1 MPYLNKIVTEVCV
14 ETFDVAVAAE
24 NTGVTRIELCSAL
37 ALGGLTPPNSLIQ
50 KVCQTLKIPVN
61 VMVRPRAGDFLYSKN
76 EFELMLHDVEHTK
89 TCGAAGIVFGIL
101 NEDGHVDVKRCKQI
115 IDVAGPMHVT
125 FHRAFDMTV
134 DPFLALEEIVSL
146 GVDTILTSGKRQV
159 AEDGLELIRELVK
172 RANDRISIMA
182 GSGVNAQ
189 NILLL
194 HEAGVLTFHFSAQKK
209 VRSKMRYVNPT
220 LQSMGNNV
228 DESEY
233 NLVEFD
239 SVKMEKIKEAIKSF

>member
-76 EFELMLHDVEHTK
+76 DFELMLHDVEHAK
-89 TCGAAGIVFGIL
+89 TGGASGIVFGIL

-125 FHRAFDMTV
+125 FHRAFDMTS

-146 GVDTILTSGKRQV
+146 GIDTILTSGKRQV
-159 AEDGLELIRELVK
+159 AEVGLELIRELAK

-182 GSGVNAQ
+182 GSGVNSQ

-194 HEAGVLTFHFSAQKK
+194 YEAGVKAFHFSAQKK
-209 VRSKMRYVNPT
+209 VQSKMRFVNDS
-220 LQSMGNNV
+220 LLSMGNSDN
-228 DESEY
+228 EGEY
-233 NLVEFD
+233 SVPEFD
-239 SVKMEKIKEAIKSF
+239 EKKLASILATIKSF